1 MPETRLHDRYLRL
14 HDRPNPPYP
23 AKGDQFPQLASRTIC
38 RTIDH
43 PFLLK
48 HDQARTP
55 TFQTLTPNSPT
66 KALINHPRDLNQW
79 DFSQLAPL
87 IPFGTTQAVH
97 LCKEASLI
105 RTQRVPRF
113 EKPREWIT
121 PKVFRSPNP
130 CSPMPLQSAI
140 TRATTSILQ
149 PTCSAELGFQVARQA
164 VPWPEGPL
172 PLHTVH

>member
-14 HDRPNPPYP
+14 HDSPNPPYP
-23 AKGDQFPQLASRTIC
+23 TKGDQFPQLASRTIC

-48 HDQARTP
+48 HDQARTLTCQTP
-55 TFQTLTPNSPT
+55 TRNSPT
-66 KALINHPRDLNQW
+66 KAPINHPRDLNQW

-87 IPFGTTQAVH
+87 IPFGTTQPVH
-97 LCKEASLI
+97 PCKEASLI

-121 PKVFRSPNP
+121 PKAFRSPNP
-130 CSPMPLQSAI
+130 CSLMPPQPAI
-140 TRATTSILQ
+140 TRAITSILQ
-149 PTCSAELGFQVARQA
+149 RIFSAELGLQVAHQA
-164 VPWPEGPL
+164 VP
-172 PLHTVH
+172 